1 MRGEDSI
8 TRFFGILCVPEGVEN
23 GVFFAIFEKN
33 CKNCQKLGKSDRD
46 FGPKSSK
53 FVNFF

>member
-1 MRGEDSI
+1 MRGKDSI